1 MTYKKDFFSILLV
14 VIGSMGKLKYFFKN
28 ITILNISLLT
38 IIIGMIH
45 YSVIPFFHA
54 DIKYT
59 LPLQK
64 KAIVTEE
71 ANQTEFSPPSPTDY
85 MNIAEEN
92 LFHPERRIPPEKK
105 VEQELPKPD
114 FVLYGTMVTDDLNV
128 AYLEDLKAP
137 RTTPGRG
144 KRQVALKKGDIFSGF
159 TLKEIE
165 ADQIVMVR
173 GEEKMLVHIIDPQK
187 PKTRTQLTP
196 VVQKAPAQ
204 PAQSPQKGTPTSS
217 TSKKAPIAKELL
229 PTPKEPPVRPPP
241 RSGFESTV
249 REFFDRPNR

>member
-1 MTYKKDFFSILLV
+1 LLPEQ
-14 VIGSMGKLKYFFKN
+14 MGKVKYFFKN
-28 ITILNISLLT
+28 ITLLNTLLVIVIIFMANYSLL
-38 IIIGMIH
+38 
-45 YSVIPFFHA
+45 SFHHIDNA
-54 DIKYT
+54 YT
-59 LPLQK
+59 LPAQK
-64 KAIVTEE
+64 KAVGGEE
-71 ANQTEFSPPSPTDY
+71 ANQAEFSPPSPSDY
-85 MNIAEEN
+85 IIISEEN

-105 VEQELPKPD
+105 VEQELPKPE
-114 FVLYGTMVTDDLNV
+114 FVLYGIMVTDDLGV

-137 RTTPGRG
+137 RTTTGRG

-165 ADQIVMVR
+165 ADKIVMMR

-217 TSKKAPIAKELL
+217 TSKKAPTAKELL

-241 RSGFESTV
+241 RSAFDSTV

>member
-1 MTYKKDFFSILLV
+1 
-14 VIGSMGKLKYFFKN
+14 
-28 ITILNISLLT
+28 
-38 IIIGMIH
+38 MIH

-114 FVLYGTMVTDDLNV
+114 FVLYGTMVSDDLNV

-144 KRQVALKKGDIFSGF
+144 KRQVAIKKGDMLSGF
-159 TLKEIE
+159 TLKEV
-165 ADQIVMVR
+165 DTDKIVMMR
-173 GEEKMLVHIIDPQK
+173 GEEKMMVYLIDPQK
-187 PKTRTQLTP
+187 PKKREVP
-196 VVQKAPAQ
+196 VPAGQQAPAQ
-204 PAQSPQKGTPTSS
+204 PVQPPQKGTPTAS
-217 TSKKAPIAKELL
+217 TSQKAPVVSAA
-229 PTPKEPPVRPPP
+229 
-241 RSGFESTV
+241 
-249 REFFDRPNR
+249 

>member
-114 FVLYGTMVTDDLNV
+114 FVLYGTMVSDDLNV

-144 KRQVALKKGDIFSGF
+144 KRQVAIKKGDMLSGF
-159 TLKEIE
+159 MLKEI
-165 ADQIVMVR
+165 DTDKIVMMR
-173 GEEKMLVHIIDPQK
+173 GEEKMTVHLIDPQK
-187 PKTRTQLTP
+187 PKQREVPAPVIRQTP
-196 VVQKAPAQ
+196 AQTAQ
-204 PAQSPQKGTPTSS
+204 PAQKAKPTAP
-217 TSKKAPIAKELL
+217 TTQKAPVAKQVL
-229 PTPKEPPVRPPP
+229 PAPKEQPVRPPP
-241 RSGFESTV
+241 RSAFESTV
-249 REFFDRPNR
+249 RGFFDRPNQ